1 MRMAP
6 IEKARPNL
14 NNLLAALHEV
24 RSTGHYYYELN
35 GKLEFL
41 QSEAADAENAIN
53 KLIEESPEIKRFLG
67 AAFLAR
73 EERLAADRRFRNQP
87 RK

>member
-24 RSTGHYYYELN
+24 QYTGQQYYEFN

-53 KLIEESPEIKRFLG
+53 KFLEESPEIKRFLG
-67 AAFLAR
+67 AVFLAR
-73 EERLAADRRFRNQP
+73 EERLAEDRRFRNQQ
-87 RK
+87 RR